1 MCDQARLE
9 LVPAL
14 PAAAAARR
22 FAAAQC
28 ARWDLDALSEDAV
41 LTLSELVTNAVVHAA
56 SPITVTMSLVGTYLE
71 VAVSDDSPRAPI
83 LRPARL
89 DLDADIRTLIDRE
102 PHESAEATPPRGLY
116 IGPAGSIAGGRGMLI
131 VDALADEWGVAARA
145 RGKEVWF
152 RLRCPAAPRVADCM
166 CPSSSALT
174 PGGLPL
180 QV

>member
-1 MCDQARLE
+1 VCDQARLA
-9 LVPAL
+9 LAPAL

-28 ARWDLDALSEDAV
+28 DRWELDALHEDTV

-56 SPITVTMSLVGTYLE
+56 TPITVTMSLVGTYLE

-83 LRPARL
+83 LRPARV
-89 DLDADIRTLIDRE
+89 DLDADIKALIDRD
-102 PHESAEATPPRGLY
+102 PHDSSEATPPKGLH

-131 VDALADEWGVAARA
+131 VDALADEWGVAARSG
-145 RGKEVWF
+145 GKEVWF
-152 RLRCPAAPRVADCM
+152 RLRTPAAPRIADCT
-166 CPSSSALT
+166 CPSSSVLT

-180 QV
+180 HV